1 MESFGGVMRGFSTLQ
16 VGLTGSIG
24 MGKSTIS
31 NQLMKLGI
39 PLFDADRE
47 VHRLYAPNGAAVE
60 PIRAAF
66 PDAIVDGAVDRS
78 KLTAKIMG
86 DPSVLQT
93 IEKIVHPLVV
103 AGRENFYARAC
114 AERQLMVVY
123 DIPLLFEN
131 LTKYNVDYIVVA
143 TAAADVQRRRV
154 LERSGMTAE
163 KFDAILAKQVPDAVK
178 RAGADFLV
186 CTDYEGYT
194 EAKAQL
200 AKAIEQII
208 EKNPGLW
215 EEWKQGGTRGPNDED
230 GTTLLPTKLNR
241 ALCLI
246 FVMIIYVCAEMT
258 SRSSLTVSARSVRS
272 AIDMVV
278 FDLDDTLV
286 PVASQLQRATAAM
299 KAFMADHMPQ
309 TLRVVDSQLRHIMK
323 R

>member
-1 MESFGGVMRGFSTLQ
+1 
-16 VGLTGSIG
+16 

-31 NQLMKLGI
+31 NQLLKLGI

-47 VHRLYAPNGAAVE
+47 VHRLYAPDGAAVE

-66 PDAIVDGAVDRS
+66 PDAIVDGAVDRN
-78 KLTAKIMG
+78 KLTVKIME
-86 DPSVLQT
+86 DPSALKT

-131 LTKYNVDYIVVA
+131 LTKYNVDYIIVA

-208 EKNPGLW
+208 EKNPKLW
-215 EEWKQGGTRGPNDED
+215 EEWKERGSSSPVDEEGTAKVANLRSVKLYHCGLCA
-230 GTTLLPTKLNR
+230 LLDTIP
-241 ALCLI
+241 
-246 FVMIIYVCAEMT
+246 VCAET
-258 SRSSLTVSARSVRS
+258 TPRSSLTVSANGVRSV
-272 AIDMVV
+272 IDMVV

-309 TLRVVDSQLRHIMK
+309 TLRVVDSQLRHAMK